1 MRAHSS
7 SRDIVDRKKWDL
19 MKDSWRAHVKR
30 AGNRTRPCAD
40 SMDELTRWV
49 NEATSLLPR
58 KVTKTGPSTRRPAHS
73 SKIQRACDRQI
84 RLLEREAMIAKDLVT
99 DMFIVTHSM
108 RQIST
113 LAHIEAVAP
122 IKLISS
128 SPSASDL
135 NDWRMALQ
143 QGIRERR
150 QVLREAHRLQRTE
163 LLQKLRDR
171 CRERMD
177 RPGEREI
184 QELMGKRVKQ
194 DAPDYR
200 ASRNPAKKHPDKLS
214 GLLSRQSQGLWQS
227 LPHAPEV
234 VSDDRTP
241 VEFWNSVLVF
251 VLTAQ
256 SW

>member
-1 MRAHSS
+1 MLITTSCLKTLRNVQLKALNFTSTLLITVTVLDHGTLTADLPVTLLLRPMRAHSS

-99 DMFIVTHSM
+99 DVFIVTHSM

-113 LAHIEAVAP
+113 LTHMEAVAP
-122 IKLISS
+122 IRLI
-128 SPSASDL
+128 
-135 NDWRMALQ
+135 
-143 QGIRERR
+143 
-150 QVLREAHRLQRTE
+150 
-163 LLQKLRDR
+163 
-171 CRERMD
+171 
-177 RPGEREI
+177 
-184 QELMGKRVKQ
+184 
-194 DAPDYR
+194 
-200 ASRNPAKKHPDKLS
+200 LS
-214 GLLSRQSQGLWQS
+214 
-227 LPHAPEV
+227 
-234 VSDDRTP
+234 
-241 VEFWNSVLVF
+241 
-251 VLTAQ
+251 
-256 SW
+256 

>member
-1 MRAHSS
+1 
-7 SRDIVDRKKWDL
+7 
-19 MKDSWRAHVKR
+19 MKPQASFPGKSLRLGR
-30 AGNRTRPCAD
+30 Q
-40 SMDELTRWV
+40 DE
-49 NEATSLLPR
+49 NQ
-58 KVTKTGPSTRRPAHS
+58 HS

-99 DMFIVTHSM
+99 DVFIVTHSM

-113 LAHIEAVAP
+113 LAHIEAP

-150 QVLREAHRLQRTE
+150 EAHRLQRTE
-163 LLQKLRDR
+163 LLQKVRDR

-184 QELMGKRVKQ
+184 QELMGQRVKQ

-200 ASRNPAKKHPDKLS
+200 ASWNPAKK
-214 GLLSRQSQGLWQS
+214 
-227 LPHAPEV
+227 
-234 VSDDRTP
+234 T
-241 VEFWNSVLVF
+241 
-251 VLTAQ
+251 LTT
-256 SW
+256 

>member
-7 SRDIVDRKKWDL
+7 CRDIVDRKKWDL
-19 MKDSWRAHVKR
+19 LKDSWRAHVKR
-30 AGNRTRPCAD
+30 AGNRTRSCAD

-58 KVTKTGPSTRRPAHS
+58 KVTKTGQSRRRPAHI

-84 RLLEREAMIAKDLVT
+84 RLLEREAMIAKDRVT
-99 DMFIVTHSM
+99 DGSIVTHSM

-113 LAHIEAVAP
+113 LPHIDAVAP
-122 IKLISS
+122 IKLVPS
-128 SPSASDL
+128 SPSAS
-135 NDWRMALQ
+135 NSKDWRMALQ
-143 QGIRERR
+143 QGILERR

-171 CRERMD
+171 CRECMD

-194 DAPDYR
+194 DAPDYM
-200 ASRNPAKKHPDKLS
+200 ASQHPAKKHPDNLS
-214 GLLSRQSQGLWQS
+214 GRLSR
-227 LPHAPEV
+227 
-234 VSDDRTP
+234 TK
-241 VEFWNSVLVF
+241 
-251 VLTAQ
+251 
-256 SW
+256 

>member
-1 MRAHSS
+1 MFTRRSPQFAQAARLDEILVHAGNNQLPQDLEERSAQGFEFHIHTAHHGDSRLDHGTLTADLPVTLLLQPMRAHSS

-30 AGNRTRPCAD
+30 AGNKTRPCAD

-58 KVTKTGPSTRRPAHS
+58 KVTKTGPSTRKLAHS

-84 RLLEREAMIAKDLVT
+84 RLLEREAMIAKELVV
-99 DMFIVTHSM
+99 DVFIVTHSM

-113 LAHIEAVAP
+113 LAHMKAVAP
-122 IKLISS
+122 IKLIPS

-150 QVLREAHRLQRTE
+150 QVLREAHRLQ
-163 LLQKLRDR
+163 
-171 CRERMD
+171 
-177 RPGEREI
+177 
-184 QELMGKRVKQ
+184 
-194 DAPDYR
+194 
-200 ASRNPAKKHPDKLS
+200 LS
-214 GLLSRQSQGLWQS
+214 LI
-227 LPHAPEV
+227 HI
-234 VSDDRTP
+234 
-241 VEFWNSVLVF
+241 
-251 VLTAQ
+251 
-256 SW
+256 

>member
-1 MRAHSS
+1 
-7 SRDIVDRKKWDL
+7 
-19 MKDSWRAHVKR
+19 
-30 AGNRTRPCAD
+30 
-40 SMDELTRWV
+40 
-49 NEATSLLPR
+49 
-58 KVTKTGPSTRRPAHS
+58 
-73 SKIQRACDRQI
+73 
-84 RLLEREAMIAKDLVT
+84 
-99 DMFIVTHSM
+99 
-108 RQIST
+108 
-113 LAHIEAVAP
+113 
-122 IKLISS
+122 
-128 SPSASDL
+128 
-135 NDWRMALQ
+135 MALQ